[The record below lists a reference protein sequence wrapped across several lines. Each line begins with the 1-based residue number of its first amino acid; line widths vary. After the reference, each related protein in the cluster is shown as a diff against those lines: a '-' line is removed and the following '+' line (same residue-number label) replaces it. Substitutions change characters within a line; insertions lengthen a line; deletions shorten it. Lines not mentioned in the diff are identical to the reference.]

1 MSLVPFLKKVFPSGH
16 DCIVAQWTYFR
27 ERKLSDLSQE
37 EFYLFISLNVDSAS
51 HNRML
56 GILYMMNIDQNCLL
70 QPERLGPACL
80 KKTIFHRWFSVLDL
94 CKEEVIGRFYI
105 NGNLY
110 CGLSKINIKIKSL
123 AVMLCPVSQISP
135 SDIGPMAFCRKR
147 HRLWDSQA
155 WMRCL
160 NTTLSNLKSVYLV
173 AGRAC
178 GGWVCTAY
186 SCGVS
191 ASSGT
196 HRESSS
202 LSQ

>member
-1 MSLVPFLKKVFPSGH
+1 MVL
-16 DCIVAQWTYFR
+16 CIW
-27 ERKLSDLSQE
+27 
-37 EFYLFISLNVDSAS
+37 
-51 HNRML
+51 
-56 GILYMMNIDQNCLL
+56 
-70 QPERLGPACL
+70 
-80 KKTIFHRWFSVLDL
+80 L

-147 HRLWDSQA
+147 QILGQSGMDEMFKH
-155 WMRCL
+155 
-160 NTTLSNLKSVYLV
+160 NTVQPKSVYLV